1 MRFHGVIS
9 ALLLVASHYTCACP
23 TQPDEREVAADQSPI
38 LNGGQV
44 TINTYDY
51 VPTNGPLTWHKT
63 SGNGL
68 CRTGTRQSPILLGS
82 DIRQTDVGDVQFS
95 APDAVGKL
103 EHRGTGIEVK
113 EVKGTLKYAA
123 RTYELDN
130 FHFHTP
136 SEHRIH
142 QEHYPVEMHM
152 VHKDTT
158 GKRLV
163 LGFVI
168 QLSTTQCSSLPH
180 VALAKAGQISPGQ
193 DVMTSTL
200 QFDEIA
206 YYASHK
212 QFYSYGGSLTTPPC
226 TEDIQWLVGTE
237 PLHLD
242 VGTYN
247 ALKHAVKYNSR
258 IIQNSPGSTNSIQLA
273 CSP

>member
-1 MRFHGVIS
+1 MRFHGAIS

-23 TQPDEREVAADQSPI
+23 TQIDEREAAAHLSPI
-38 LNGGQV
+38 LKGRDV

-63 SGNGL
+63 PGNGL
-68 CRTGTRQSPILLGS
+68 CKSGTRQSPILLGNE
-82 DIRQTDVGDVQFS
+82 IHQTGVGAVQFS
-95 APDAVGKL
+95 APNAAGKL
-103 EHRGTGIEVK
+103 EHKGTGIEVK

-142 QEHYPVEMHM
+142 KEHYPVEMHM
-152 VHKDTT
+152 VHRDTNGNNT
-158 GKRLV
+158 LV

-168 QLSTTQCSSLPH
+168 QLSTKQYSSLPH
-180 VALAKAGQISPGQ
+180 VALAKVGQISPGQ
-193 DVMTSTL
+193 HVMTTTL

-206 YYASHK
+206 YYTSH
-212 QFYSYGGSLTTPPC
+212 QRFYSYGGSLTTPPC
-226 TEDIQWLVGTE
+226 TQDIQWLVGTE
-237 PLHLD
+237 PLHMD

-258 IIQNSPGSTNSIQLA
+258 IIQNSPGSTNVIQLA
-273 CSP
+273 C